1 MEGHTLLSAFVSKH
15 VAEEVQAA
23 VAEAR
28 GAQGMLRD
36 DVQEICLKIIEELG
50 NTFKHIHHLFQ
61 GYVKSKKWISTH
73 IGWWCDFFFRLD
85 KRRIAYIS

>member
-36 DVQEICLKIIEELG
+36 DVQEICLKILEACSLIAM
-50 NTFKHIHHLFQ
+50 K
-61 GYVKSKKWISTH
+61 YVQAYSSSLS
-73 IGWWCDFFFRLD
+73 RLVV
-85 KRRIAYIS
+85 